1 MEETPSAEAVLQAG
15 QRAMSRG
22 ALQEAMLLFERAEL
36 LCSSK
41 AASDKAASDKAA
53 SDKAAAK
60 AAGPADADN
69 QKHSPALSCAPED
82 LQTGLGASL
91 QTDLGASLP
100 TDLGATLPT
109 DLGATLPTDLGAS
122 LQTGLG
128 ATLQTGD
135 LVDDNQKTSSIRR
148 AQSHAIRQSV
158 PVVARALDLITEKA
172 VKARLGAILPESSTN
187 LPDKTAEVKLRNW
200 AHKDVSTF
208 MAVRTVQLVLVRMMR
223 GMIGE
228 ALQVWIHRWRHWAP
242 KGDLRRALTVE
253 YLHSHSGL
261 VQDLQVNLESEN
273 VACPFASSVLLKLLI
288 ETWRVRH
295 RDDPSTCTVCT
306 LPPEDLS

>member
-36 LCSSK
+36 LCSS
-41 AASDKAASDKAA
+41 KAASDKAA

-91 QTDLGASLP
+91 QTDLGAS
-100 TDLGATLPT
+100 LPT